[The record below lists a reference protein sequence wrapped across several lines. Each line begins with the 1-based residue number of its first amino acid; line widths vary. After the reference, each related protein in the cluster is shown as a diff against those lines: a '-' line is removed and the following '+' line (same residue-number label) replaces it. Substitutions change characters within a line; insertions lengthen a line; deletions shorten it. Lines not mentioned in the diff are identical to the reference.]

1 MVLPADHREDKLLPR
16 PYTSGAVS
24 AISAEAAFSAENS
37 LFSTRPSTSACSRAT
52 SSRSFRPRPWC
63 RNSRRSKG
71 ARSNLGESSM
81 SPTGSLWGSQTPLP
95 RDQRGY
101 ETLEQ
106 LLQPAWQTPA
116 DLLPD
121 LKPDEEPQDSG
132 DEDTAQAGHAASFRD
147 GKRNAV
153 VLGVGK
159 TIWSLK
165 KQLQQ
170 QEPAS
175 KVNEAAEKP
184 AEKPHYQQKRHALK
198 QAPTQHLLAM
208 RGQMESQADESS
220 SSATSDDA
228 ASASSDSVDPM
239 LATDIG
245 DLLPQT
251 SSPWPTFTKATTDAK
266 LQRRGGLDADMIAM
280 AEFAVAAQRAAL
292 REAEE
297 ASLPVQVLPGV
308 YFGHMD
314 SPQST
319 LLPKTPKVGRL
330 RKLEHKKL
338 TQDNVHQRKLL
349 SLPQEDLHGV

>member
-1 MVLPADHREDKLLPR
+1 
-16 PYTSGAVS
+16 
-24 AISAEAAFSAENS
+24 
-37 LFSTRPSTSACSRAT
+37 
-52 SSRSFRPRPWC
+52 
-63 RNSRRSKG
+63 
-71 ARSNLGESSM
+71 M

-245 DLLPQT
+245 WEQSMP
-251 SSPWPTFTKATTDAK
+251 SCHSFT
-266 LQRRGGLDADMIAM
+266 RGPAPFFSEGL
-280 AEFAVAAQRAAL
+280 FFWVFFFF
-292 REAEE
+292 
-297 ASLPVQVLPGV
+297 
-308 YFGHMD
+308 FGPFFFFWVD
-314 SPQST
+314 FLGFS
-319 LLPKTPKVGRL
+319 
-330 RKLEHKKL
+330 
-338 TQDNVHQRKLL
+338 
-349 SLPQEDLHGV
+349 